1 MTPRVSLAVC
11 TTHAKDQAGLRRLDD
26 PMDFVRLET
35 AAALKQLIP
44 VVPVLVH
51 GARMPRAEQLP
62 DDLKK
67 LTYRNSIELTNVRW
81 DSDIEAL
88 IKTLRPYLPDASQV
102 ADFTD
107 GQESVPDLA
116 EDCSDIGF
124 LE

>member
-1 MTPRVSLAVC
+1 
-11 TTHAKDQAGLRRLDD
+11 
-26 PMDFVRLET
+26 MDFVRLET